1 MTRRLLLSYLSL
13 TLVVLL
19 GLEIT
24 LGTVFARRQ
33 SSDFSAS
40 VQRDAVMVAELIEE
54 ELSAGNA
61 AGVAE
66 IVKHYTDC
74 MGGRVVVFDRGGRIV
89 TDSAAGRPAVPAAAA
104 RNGPRGADGERQVG
118 RAVSEAL
125 RNRPS
130 AGTIRDRAGGGELMS
145 AAQPVTVASK
155 VRGAVW
161 LTSATENTRTRIRI
175 AWIALACIGVGVLL
189 VVTVVAFALARWI
202 IRPLNALEQAT
213 EQLAGGS
220 LTDPPAA
227 DLGPPEL
234 RRLATSFNRTATR
247 LQHLLRA
254 QRAFAAEASHQLK
267 SPLTAL
273 RLRLETLEFDLA
285 PRARGTLDAAIAE
298 IDRLSDM
305 VRGLLA
311 LARLEDSA
319 TVPEPVDLDDV
330 LRDRAATWAPLAAEQ
345 SVTIAVTGP
354 PAGRVQAVPDAL
366 EQIVD
371 NLLANALQIAPPG
384 STITLRTETRPR
396 SGAPG
401 DDGTVGLHVIDEG
414 PGMKEEHRRRAF
426 DRFWRAPD
434 ATHEGSGLGLA
445 IVQRLVH
452 VSGGDITLEEAPGG
466 GLDAVVRLRPAADPP
481 VARRFAAQ
489 PAVQA

>member
-13 TLVVLL
+13 TVVVLL

-33 SSDFSAS
+33 ASDFSAS

-54 ELSAGNA
+54 ELSAGDP

-66 IVKHYTDC
+66 IVTHYTDC
-74 MGGRVVVFDRGGRIV
+74 MGGRVVVFDRGGRVV
-89 TDSAAGRPAVPAAAA
+89 TDSAAGRPAAAAH
-104 RNGPRGADGERQVG
+104 GGLRGEERVG
-118 RAVSEAL
+118 RAVSAAL
-125 RNRPS
+125 RNHPTV
-130 AGTIRDRAGGGELMS
+130 GTIDDRAGGGELMS

-161 LTSATENTRTRIRI
+161 LTAATGTTHARIRI
-175 AWIALACIGVGVLL
+175 AWIALACIGAGVLL
-189 VVTVVAFALARWI
+189 VVTVIAFALARWI
-202 IRPLNALEQAT
+202 IRPLDALEQAT
-213 EQLAGGS
+213 RQLADGS

-234 RRLATSFNRTATR
+234 RRLAGSFNRTATR

-285 PRARGTLDAAIAE
+285 PRARDTLDAAIAE

-319 TVPEPVDLDDV
+319 TVPEPVDLGAV
-330 LRDRAATWAPLAAEQ
+330 LQDRAATWAALAAEQ
-345 SVTIAVTGP
+345 SVTITVTGP
-354 PAGRVQAVPDAL
+354 PPGRVQAVPDAL

-371 NLLANALQIAPPG
+371 NLLANALQIAPPD
-384 STITLRTETRPR
+384 STITLHTETLRPFT
-396 SGAPG
+396 P
-401 DDGTVGLHVIDEG
+401 DDDRTIALHVIDEG
-414 PGMKEEHRRRAF
+414 PGMADEHRRRAF

-452 VSGGDITLEEAPGG
+452 VSGGDIALEDAPGG
-466 GLDAVVRLRPAADPP
+466 GLDAVVRLRPAGGAP
-481 VARRFAAQ
+481 ATRRFVAQ